1 MAKVDPS
8 IRLNKYVSHCGI
20 ASRREASNLIKKG
33 SIQVNGT
40 SQIDPAYKVQPND
53 VITFEG
59 KEILPLEKPV
69 YLAMNKPK
77 KVSTIT
83 DDPNIK
89 NVIGLVKN
97 KMTESVQP
105 VDTLE
110 DMTTGVLL
118 LTNDKKVL
126 EKLADSKRAIKKLYH
141 VTLEKPIDD
150 KAIEEVLQS
159 IGEDNPKLSIK
170 EINFVDEDNPMEIM
184 VESHVGTSENI
195 QTHLKSNGLEIKRFD
210 RVFYGGITKKDL
222 QRGWFRHLTQ
232 QEVIRLK
239 HFL

>member
-8 IRLNKYVSHCGI
+8 IRLNKYVAHCGV
-20 ASRREASNLIKKG
+20 ASRREASNLIKNG
-33 SIQVNGT
+33 SIQVNGK
-40 SQIDPAYKVQPND
+40 SQNDPAYKVQPDD
-53 VITFEG
+53 VITLDG
-59 KEILPLEKPV
+59 KEIIPLEKPV

-77 KVSTIT
+77 KVSTTT

-126 EKLADSKRAIKKLYH
+126 EKLEDPNRAIKKLYH
-141 VTLEKPIDD
+141 VTLEKSIDD
-150 KAIEEVLQS
+150 KAIEEILESV
-159 IGEDNPKLSIK
+159 GEDNQQLSIK
-170 EINFVDEDNPMEIM
+170 EINFVDEENTMEIM
-184 VESHVGTSENI
+184 VESHTGTSEDI
-195 QTHLKSNGLEIKRFD
+195 QTHLKSNGLEIKRLD